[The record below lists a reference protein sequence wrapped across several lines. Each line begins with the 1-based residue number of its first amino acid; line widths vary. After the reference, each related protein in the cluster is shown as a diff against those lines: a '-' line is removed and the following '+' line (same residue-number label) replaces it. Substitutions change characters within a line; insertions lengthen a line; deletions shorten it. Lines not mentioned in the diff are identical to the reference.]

1 MKNLFIILIFLYGSK
16 ESRQKSSFLTGQAIK
31 ALPPPLGLYGSRI
44 F

>member
-31 ALPPPLGLYGSRI
+31 ALPPPPRALWQ
-44 F
+44 